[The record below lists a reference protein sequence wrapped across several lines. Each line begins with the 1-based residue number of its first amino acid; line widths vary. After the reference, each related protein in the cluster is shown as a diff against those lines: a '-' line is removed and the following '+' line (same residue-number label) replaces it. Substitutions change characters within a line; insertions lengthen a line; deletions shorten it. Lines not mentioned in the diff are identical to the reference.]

1 MMSVVRGMMR
11 FIRAYA
17 LIAAGLAACLV
28 WWFVARQ
35 QNSSSQALKV
45 ADGFVVERVAGPP
58 LVDRPIVA
66 DFDEQGRLYVADSSG
81 SNDKVEKQLAE
92 KPHRIVRLEDVDG
105 DGRFDKSIV
114 FADRMMFPEGALW
127 YDGSLYVSAPPS
139 IWKLTD
145 TNDDGVADQREEW
158 FEGKTLTH
166 CANDLHGPYLGPDG
180 WIYWCKGAFGEQTH
194 AREKKPPLVTR
205 ASHIFRRKPGSA
217 IAEPVM
223 TGGMDNPVDVAF
235 TPGGERI
242 LTATFVQHP
251 EAGRR
256 DGLVHAIYG
265 GVYGKVN
272 DVLNTHPHT
281 GDLMPV
287 MTHLGPAVP
296 CGLTRYASRV
306 FGEDYRDN
314 FFACLFNLHKVTR
327 HVLSPAGSTFTS
339 QDTDFLVS
347 SDPDFHPTD
356 VLEDADGSLIV
367 IDTGAWYKLCCPTSQ
382 LAKPDVLG
390 AIYRI
395 RRKSGPR
402 IEDARGLKLNWASM
416 KATALVKLLD
426 EPRLA
431 VRNRAIENLGKLGE
445 DAVEDLAATVR
456 ASASVEARRNAVWA
470 LTRIEGEAARTAVR
484 QALNDPDETIRQAAC
499 HSASVWRDA
508 GALPGLLAMLKEET
522 PALRRASAEALG
534 RIGDKQAVPILLAS
548 EPKDRVLEHSATYA
562 LIEIADTAETA
573 RGLQASSSQTQRM
586 AMIALDQMEGR
597 RLEAGQVTALLA
609 SGDPVLKETASWI
622 AGRHP
627 EWGPRLA
634 GFFRSRLE
642 DRNLSQK
649 DREELQQQLV
659 RFAKNADIQ
668 ALLAAAAQGPGP
680 QESRLS
686 ALRVMAKA
694 PLKAMPASWCA
705 SLARVMV
712 EGGTELVQH
721 AVLAARAVPVPK
733 EEMAAM
739 NAGLL
744 RVGREDGVPQESR
757 LDALAAV
764 SGGIGPLAPKLFDF
778 LKASVKPSLSVA
790 VRGAAATA
798 LKKST
803 LSPEQRL
810 SLVDSVREAGPLEL
824 PILLACFEGASDETL
839 GTRLLTALEQ
849 SKGLVSLRAEVLAPV
864 LAKFPTAV
872 QKKGQSL
879 LPSPDGD
886 SEKQKARLEKLLA
899 SFQGGDV
906 RRGQTVF
913 NSVKAA
919 CYACH
924 TIGYLGGRVGPD
936 LTKIGQ
942 VRTERDLLEAIVYPS
957 ASFVRNYEPLV
968 VATKSGDVHNG
979 VVRQENDDEILLAT
993 GPRTEVRIAQEDIKE
1008 MRPGTV
1014 SVMPAGLEEQISR
1027 QELSDLLA
1035 FLKGTRSGAH

>member
-1 MMSVVRGMMR
+1 MR
-11 FIRAYA
+11 SKKIYA
-17 LIAAGLAACLV
+17 FVAVGLAACLA
-28 WWFVARQ
+28 WWLVAKRQ
-35 QNSSSQALKV
+35 QSSSSLLKV
-45 ADGFVVERVAGPP
+45 ADGFEVERVAGPP

-81 SNDKVEKQLAE
+81 SNDKVEKQLAD
-92 KPHRIVRLEDVDG
+92 KPHRIVRLEDTNG

-145 TNDDGVADQREEW
+145 TNGDGMADQREEW

-194 AREKKPPLVTR
+194 ARAGMPPLVTR

-217 IAEPVM
+217 FAEPVM
-223 TGGMDNPVDVAF
+223 VGGMDNPVDVAF

-242 LTATFVQHP
+242 LTATFVQQP

-256 DGLVHAIYG
+256 DGLIHAIYG

-272 DVLNTHPHT
+272 DVVNSHPQT

-339 QDTDFLVS
+339 QDSDFLVS

-395 RRKSGPR
+395 RRKNGPR
-402 IEDARGLKLNWASM
+402 VEDPRGLKLDWAGM
-416 KATALVKLLD
+416 KAAELVKLLD
-426 EPRLA
+426 EPRPA
-431 VRNRAIENLGKLGE
+431 VRSRVIESLGRQGG
-445 DAVEDLAATVR
+445 DAVADLAATLG
-456 ASASVEARRNAVWA
+456 ASSSVEARRNAVWA
-470 LTRIEGEAARTAVR
+470 LTRIEGAAAREAVR
-484 QALNDPDETIRQAAC
+484 QALNDPEETIRQAAC
-499 HSASVWRDA
+499 HSIAVWRDS
-508 GALPGLLAMLKEET
+508 GALPGLLVMLKEGT
-522 PALRRASAEALG
+522 PAVRRASAEALG
-534 RIGDKQAVPILLAS
+534 RIGAKQAVPELLAS
-548 EPKDRVLEHSATYA
+548 EPKDRILEHSATYA
-562 LIEIADTAETA
+562 LIEIADPAGTA

-586 AMIALDQMEGR
+586 ALIALDQMGGKGLDAAR
-597 RLEAGQVTALLA
+597 VTPLLA

-622 AGRHP
+622 AGHHP

-642 DRNLSQK
+642 DKGLSPK
-649 DREELQQQLV
+649 DRDDLQQQLA
-659 RFAKNADIQ
+659 RFAKNSDIQ
-668 ALLAAAAQGPGP
+668 ALLASAAQGPGS

-686 ALRVMAKA
+686 ALRVMSKA
-694 PLKAMPASWCA
+694 PLKTMPASWCA
-705 SLARVMV
+705 SLARVMA
-712 EGGTELVQH
+712 EGDTDLVQQ

-733 EEMAAM
+733 EQTATVDT
-739 NAGLL
+739 GLL
-744 RVGREDGVPQESR
+744 RVGRDARIPQEAR

-764 SGGIGPLAPKLFDF
+764 AGGIGTLEPELFDF
-778 LKASVKPSLSVA
+778 LRASVKPSLSVA
-790 VRGAAATA
+790 ARGSAASA

-824 PILLACFEGASDETL
+824 PSLLACFEGASDEAL

-849 SKGLVSLRAEVLAPV
+849 SKGLVSLRSEVLKPV
-864 LAKFPTAV
+864 LAKFPASV
-872 QKKGQSL
+872 QKKGETL
-879 LPSPDGD
+879 LAALEGD
-886 SEKQKARLEKLLA
+886 FTKQKAHLEKLLG
-899 SFQGGDV
+899 SLQGGDV

-913 NSVKAA
+913 NSVKTA
-919 CYACH
+919 CSSCH
-924 TIGYLGGRVGPD
+924 TIGYLGGKVGPD

-957 ASFVRNYEPLV
+957 ASFVRSYEPLV
-968 VATKSGDVHNG
+968 IATKSGDVHNG

-993 GPRTEVRIAQEDIKE
+993 GPRTEVRIAQDDIKE

-1014 SVMPAGLEEQISR
+1014 SVMPAGLEEQITR
-1027 QELSDLLA
+1027 QELTDLLA
-1035 FLKGTRSGAH
+1035 FLKGTRWGAQ

>member
-1 MMSVVRGMMR
+1 MR
-11 FIRAYA
+11 SKKTYA
-17 LIAAGLAACLV
+17 LIVAGLAACLA
-28 WWFVARQ
+28 WWWVAKRQ
-35 QNSSSQALKV
+35 QPSSTQALKV
-45 ADGFVVERVAGPP
+45 ADGFEVERVAGPP

-92 KPHRIVRLEDVDG
+92 KPHRIVRLEDTNG

-145 TNDDGVADQREEW
+145 TNGDGVAEQREEW
-158 FEGKTLTH
+158 FEGKTLTN

-194 AREKKPPLVTR
+194 AREGKPPLVTR

-217 IAEPVM
+217 FAESVM
-223 TGGMDNPVDVAF
+223 VGGMDNPVDVAF

-242 LTATFVQHP
+242 LTATFLQHP

-256 DGLVHAIYG
+256 DGLIHAIYG

-272 DVLNTHPHT
+272 DVVSSHPQT

-287 MTHLGPAVP
+287 MTHLGAAVP

-327 HVLSPAGSTFTS
+327 HVLSPAGSTFAS
-339 QDTDFLVS
+339 QDSDFLVS

-356 VLEDADGSLIV
+356 VLEDADGSLVV

-395 RRKSGPR
+395 RKKNAPT
-402 IEDARGLKLNWASM
+402 IEDPRGLKLDWAGM
-416 KATALVKLLD
+416 KAAELVKLLD
-426 EPRLA
+426 EPRPA
-431 VRNRAIENLGKLGE
+431 VRNRTIESLGKRGS
-445 DAVEDLAATVR
+445 DAVADLAATLA
-456 ASASVEARRNAVWA
+456 ASSSVEAKRNAVWA
-470 LTRIEGEAARTAVR
+470 LTRVEGTAARDAVR
-484 QALNDPDETIRQAAC
+484 QALSDPEETIRQAAC
-499 HSASVWRDA
+499 HSVAVWRDSA
-508 GALPGLLAMLKEET
+508 ALPQLFVMLKEGT
-522 PALRRASAEALG
+522 PAVRRASAEALG
-534 RIGDKQAVPILLAS
+534 RIGDKQAVPELLAS
-548 EPKDRVLEHSATYA
+548 APKDRIMEHSATYA
-562 LIEIADTAETA
+562 LIEIADATGTA

-586 AMIALDQMEGR
+586 ALIALDQMGG
-597 RLEAGQVTALLA
+597 AGLDASRVTPLLA

-622 AGRHP
+622 AGHHS

-642 DRNLSQK
+642 DKSLSASAK
-649 DREELQQQLV
+649 DRDDLQQQLA
-659 RFAKNADIQ
+659 RFAKNSDIQ
-668 ALLAAAAQGPGP
+668 MLLASAAQSPGSK
-680 QESRLS
+680 ESRLS
-686 ALRVMAKA
+686 ALRVMSKA
-694 PLKAMPASWCA
+694 PLKTMPASWCA
-705 SLARVMV
+705 SLARVMT
-712 EGGTELVQH
+712 EGDTDLVQQ

-733 EEMAAM
+733 EQTATL
-739 NAGLL
+739 NTGLL
-744 RVGREDGVPQESR
+744 RVGRDARVPQEAR

-764 SGGIGPLAPKLFDF
+764 AGSIGTLEPELFVF
-778 LKASVKPSLSVA
+778 LQASVKPSLSVA
-790 VRGAAATA
+790 ARGSAASA

-824 PILLACFEGASDETL
+824 PSLLACFEGVSDEAVGAKL
-839 GTRLLTALEQ
+839 VAALEQ
-849 SKGLVSLRAEVLAPV
+849 SKGLVSLRSEVLKPV
-864 LAKFPTAV
+864 LTKFPASV
-872 QKKGQSL
+872 QKKGETL
-879 LPSPDGD
+879 LASMEGD
-886 SEKQKARLEKLLA
+886 STKQKAHLEKLLA
-899 SFQGGDV
+899 SLQGGDV

-913 NSVKAA
+913 NGVKAA
-919 CYACH
+919 CSACH
-924 TIGYLGGRVGPD
+924 TIGYLGGKVGPD
-936 LTKIGQ
+936 LTRVGQ

-957 ASFVRNYEPLV
+957 ASFVRSYEPLV
-968 VATKSGDVHNG
+968 IATKSGDLHNG

-993 GPRTEVRIAQEDIKE
+993 GPRTEVRIAQDDIKE

-1027 QELSDLLA
+1027 QELIDLMA
-1035 FLKGTRSGAH
+1035 FLKGTRWGAQ